1 MARRAVSVPVQP
13 VLARQQPIERVD
25 EVIVGACPD
34 LDDDQ
39 AGGRMRDEDGE
50 QAIGR
55 LDVGQERGTGRGQ
68 VGKATRRTGPDRELA
83 SLYGKMLRSA
93 SRIRP
98 SPPIAGADS

>member
-1 MARRAVSVPVQP
+1 MPVEP

-25 EVIVGACPD
+25 QVVVGTGPD

-39 AGGRMRDEDGE
+39 PGGRVRDEDRQ
-50 QAIGR
+50 QAIAR

-68 VGKATRRTGPDRELA
+68 VGNAARRTGPDRELA

>member
-1 MARRAVSVPVQP
+1 MPVQP

-25 EVIVGACPD
+25 QVVIGPGPD
-34 LDDDQ
+34 LDDYEP
-39 AGGRMRDEDGE
+39 GGGMRDEDGE

-55 LDVGQERGTGRGQ
+55 LDVGQERCAGGGQ
-68 VGKATRRTGPDRELA
+68 VGQAACRTGPDCELA
-83 SLYGKMLRSA
+83 SLYGKMLRRA